1 MLVFSVGIVG
11 GLAFIA
17 HIFYGDEIAKM
28 IGWPSGSPFQHVV
41 GVHDGAW
48 ALLGF
53 LSIYFRDKFW
63 LATGLGWSF
72 FMIGA
77 DYVHIKEII
86 INNNYASYNAGIIF
100 YATLTPLILLI
111 LLYIKFV
118 TLGKEKEHLDFNK

>member
-1 MLVFSVGIVG
+1 MVL
-11 GLAFIA
+11 
-17 HIFYGDEIAKM
+17 
-28 IGWPSGSPFQHVV
+28 
-41 GVHDGAW
+41 
-48 ALLGF
+48 
-53 LSIYFRDKFW
+53 
-63 LATGLGWSF
+63 

>member
-1 MLVFSVGIVG
+1 MINNAILLLGLFFATVHYFFNRKKYTKSQVVDLYLVYMLVFSVGIVG

-72 FMIGA
+72 
-77 DYVHIKEII
+77 
-86 INNNYASYNAGIIF
+86 
-100 YATLTPLILLI
+100 L
-111 LLYIKFV
+111 
-118 TLGKEKEHLDFNK
+118 